1 MVVTECQENES
12 CSKVKKILERLDNI
26 IRRTHQDIVAEAKP

>member
-12 CSKVKKILERLDNI
+12 CSKVYNFLERSDNR
-26 IRRTHQDIVAEAKP
+26 IRSTHKDIVAEAKP